1 MRPSQQDNRRSAVWP
16 KSVLSQIEDV
26 DENFNETTLIDDRE
40 SPNAKMV
47 TPGKMTPTKEN

>member
-1 MRPSQQDNRRSAVWP
+1 MRPSQQDNRRSTVWP